1 MSMYTEDFISDNIK
15 LLKGVQ
21 VCLEDMKADA
31 EADEMT
37 PQAVYNAIR
46 LSGCI
51 SILEE
56 VMHTLKKHEDFLEN
70 AIDLY
75 YDHCAVIDMPDQSQ
89 GTEEGA
95 PDGTDI

>member
-1 MSMYTEDFISDNIK
+1 MTMYTESFINDNIK
-15 LLKGVQ
+15 RLKGIA

-51 SILEE
+51 SVLEA
-56 VMHTLKKHEDFLEN
+56 VMQTLKKNESFLEN